1 MHNENTVIYTLSKRK
16 NNLTFVAPEN
26 GIYTFVSN
34 GQIKNR
40 FNADKGNIVDSADGI
55 NQNLS

>member
-1 MHNENTVIYTLSKRK
+1 M
-16 NNLTFVAPEN
+16 TFVAPEN

-55 NQNLS
+55 NQKLVVELTKGEKFLFHKRKFI